1 VNGDDRTGRLVS
13 RLLSGRDQLSR
24 GEKDAILDGVLAEA
38 APRRRARWGWLVLP
52 ALALAGFLLVPWRSS
67 VPNQDFTARGGGQPA
82 AVMQV
87 SCASGCTRGAKLV
100 FDVHGTTGY
109 RYFAAFAK
117 ADDGKA
123 LWYFPTADTAT
134 GVDLSTQPA
143 TGILD
148 RSVVLGPEHP
158 AGAYRVYGV
167 FSKAPLTR
175 SAIRDAFDP
184 SHLTAGEGTQVVSTD
199 LVVR

>member
-1 VNGDDRTGRLVS
+1 MNRDDRLIS

-24 GEKDAILDGVLAEA
+24 GEKDAILDNVLAEA
-38 APRRRARWGWLVLP
+38 APTRRARWGWLVLP
-52 ALALAGFLLVPWRSS
+52 ALALAGFLVVPWRSS
-67 VPNQDFTARGGGQPA
+67 LPKTDFTARGGSQPS

-87 SCASGCTRGAKLV
+87 SCAGGCTDGAKLV
-100 FDVHGTTGY
+100 FDVHGTTSY

-117 ADDGKA
+117 GDDGKA

-134 GVDLSTQPA
+134 GLDLASQPA

-148 RSVVLGPEHP
+148 RSVVLGPEHA
-158 AGAYRVYGV
+158 AGTYHVYGV
-167 FSKAPLTR
+167 FSNVPLTR

-184 SHLTAGEGTQVVSTD
+184 TNLTAGEGTKVVTTD
-199 LVVR
+199 VVVR

>member
-1 VNGDDRTGRLVS
+1 MNGDDRTGRLIS

-24 GEKDAILDGVLAEA
+24 GEKDAILDGVLADA
-38 APRRRARWGWLVLP
+38 APTRRAKWGWLVLP

-67 VPNQDFTARGGGQPA
+67 VPRTDFAARGGGQPA
-82 AVMQV
+82 AVMHV
-87 SCASGCTRGAKLV
+87 SCAGGCTEGSKLV

-109 RYFAAFAK
+109 RYFAAFAQRG
-117 ADDGKA
+117 DGVA

-134 GVDLSTQPA
+134 GIDLARLPA
-143 TGILD
+143 TGIVD
-148 RSVVLGPEHP
+148 RSVVLGTEHP
-158 AGAYRVYGV
+158 AGTYHVYGV
-167 FSKAPLTR
+167 FSREPLAR

-184 SHLTAGEGTQVVSTD
+184 THLTAGEGTKVVSTQ

>member
-1 VNGDDRTGRLVS
+1 VNGEDRLIS

-24 GEKDAILDGVLAEA
+24 GEKDAILDGVLADA
-38 APRRRARWGWLVLP
+38 APARRARWGWLALP

-67 VPNQDFTARGGGQPA
+67 VPKQDFTARGGGQPA

-87 SCASGCTRGAKLV
+87 TCASGCTQGAKLV

-117 ADDGKA
+117 AGDGKA
-123 LWYFPTADTAT
+123 LWYFPATDSAT
-134 GVDLSTQPA
+134 GLDLSAQPT

-148 RSVVLGPEHP
+148 RTVVLGPEHP
-158 AGAYRVYGV
+158 AGTYQVYGV
-167 FSKAPLTR
+167 FSKSPLTR

-184 SHLTAGEGTQVVSTD
+184 TNLTAGEGTKVVSTD